1 MTTEANIIK
10 LKHVRHLSPFAFIAA
25 LLLTNGISNN
35 TMAAPAIT
43 GKPII
48 VQHIGK
54 LDWPQ
59 EDATT
64 TPYLTQLSANDINDL
79 HGDVSCDLIIS
90 TPGNYHMA
98 LKDAMK
104 GRADLKHTGLQ
115 ETLKK
120 DHNVTVCWSTS
131 PPVGLQQI
139 PAADLQFKNIHLKG
153 RPALAMAPGKLM
165 KKLIKKKHVAAKSKQ
180 AFMRNKGNVILV
192 RADQAD
198 KIKNVCDLGG
208 MTRVATPNPKLEKGS
223 FGNFSGTIFNVAD
236 KNKLGCDAKA
246 LFNGIFSQNAA
257 SINTSSFANPY
268 DVQGVTKVFHNGE
281 KSPRWIASSRIMH
294 RDIPYALCY
303 DEADAGVIFYHQAKY
318 LKREMGKIGCK
329 LDIVAM
335 GGTAED
341 PKPLP
346 GNKVGKLFIAKV
358 SGEFPAKVLAARDVI
373 YDFMTKSKT
382 WTKIMADHGM
392 DDPTP

>member
-1 MTTEANIIK
+1 MLLIMA
-10 LKHVRHLSPFAFIAA
+10 LSGNA
-25 LLLTNGISNN
+25 L
-35 TMAAPAIT
+35 AAPAVT
-43 GKPII
+43 GEPII

-59 EDATT
+59 DDAVT

-98 LKDAMK
+98 LRDAMK
-104 GRADLKHTGLQ
+104 GRPDLGLTGLQ

-131 PPVGLQQI
+131 PPISLQQI
-139 PAADLQFKNIHLKG
+139 PAADLQFKNIHLQG
-153 RPALAMAPGKLM
+153 RPALSMAPGKLM
-165 KKLIKKKHVAAKSKQ
+165 KKLVDKGLVDGASKQ
-180 AFMRNKGNVILV
+180 AFLRNKGNVILV
-192 RADQAD
+192 RADKAD
-198 KIKNVCDLGG
+198 KIKTVCDLGG
-208 MTRVATPNPKLEKGS
+208 NTRVATPNPNMEKGS

-236 KNKLGCDAKA
+236 KNKLGCDATT
-246 LFNGIFSQNAA
+246 LFNGIFSQDTA
-257 SINTSSFANPY
+257 SIDTASFANPF
-268 DVQGVTKVFHNGE
+268 DVQGVAKVFHNGE

-318 LKREMGKIGCK
+318 LKREMGKLGCK

-335 GGTAED
+335 GGTADE
-341 PKPLP
+341 PKPLK
-346 GNKVGKLFIAKV
+346 GNKVGTLFIAKV
-358 SGEFPAKVLAARDVI
+358 SGEFPAKVMAARDVV
-373 YDFMTKSKT
+373 YDFLTKSPI
-382 WTKIMADHGM
+382 WTKIMAEHGM

>member
-1 MTTEANIIK
+1 MK
-10 LKHVRHLSPFAFIAA
+10 LKHIKHSATAGIIFSMLLSSISFSSNA
-25 LLLTNGISNN
+25 L
-35 TMAAPAIT
+35 AAPAVT

-54 LDWPQ
+54 LNWPQ
-59 EDATT
+59 DDAVT

-98 LKDAMK
+98 LRDAMK
-104 GRADLKHTGLQ
+104 GRPDLGLTGLQ

-120 DHNVTVCWSTS
+120 DHDVTVCWSTS
-131 PPVGLQQI
+131 PPIGAQQI
-139 PAADLQFKNIHLKG
+139 PAADLQYKNIHLQG

-165 KKLIKKKHVAAKSKQ
+165 KKLIDKKFVDGASKK
-180 AFMRNKGNVILV
+180 AFLRNRGNVILA
-192 RADQAD
+192 RADHAD
-198 KIKNVCDLGG
+198 KIKTVCDLGG
-208 MTRVATPNPKLEKGS
+208 TTRVATPNPSMEKGS

-236 KNKLGCDAKA
+236 KNKLGCDATT
-246 LFNGIFSQNAA
+246 LFNSIFSQDAA
-257 SINTSSFANPY
+257 SIDTSSFANPF
-268 DVQGVTKVFHNGE
+268 DVKGVTKVFHNSD
-281 KSPRWIASSRIMH
+281 KSPKWIASSRIMH

-318 LKREMGKIGCK
+318 LKREMGKLGCK

-335 GGTAED
+335 GGTADE
-341 PKPLP
+341 PKPMP
-346 GNKVGKLFIAKV
+346 GNKVGTLFIAKV
-358 SGEFPAKVLAARDVI
+358 SGEFPAKVMAARDVV
-373 YDFMTKSKT
+373 YDFLTKNPI
-382 WTKIMADHGM
+382 WTKIMAEHGM